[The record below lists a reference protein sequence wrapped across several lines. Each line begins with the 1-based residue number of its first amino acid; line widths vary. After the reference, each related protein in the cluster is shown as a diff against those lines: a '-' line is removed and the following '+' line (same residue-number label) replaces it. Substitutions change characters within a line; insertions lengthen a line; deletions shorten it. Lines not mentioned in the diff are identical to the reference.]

1 MWTDRCPLTN
11 NIPKQTNRGRKA
23 MVEKARS
30 TISKIFTLSLR
41 QLGLNRELSAMA
53 VFLVLVLST
62 LDNVWHFDNDRF

>member
-1 MWTDRCPLTN
+1 ML
-11 NIPKQTNRGRKA
+11 
-23 MVEKARS
+23 EKARS